1 MQDMNLQL
9 DMHNRLGGLGSD
21 RVSVMLGVGGKLSKF
36 LKDKVPF
43 LVSHHCISHQLALA
57 CRQSANDIPY
67 LQKLKSVLDQV
78 IDFTVI
84 QLFVQQVC
92 FLFRRC

>member
-1 MQDMNLQL
+1 
-9 DMHNRLGGLGSD
+9 
-21 RVSVMLGVGGKLSKF
+21 MLEENYQSF
-36 LKDKVPF
+36 C

-67 LQKLKSVLDQV
+67 LHKLKSALDQV

-84 QLFVQQVC
+84 QLFGSRFAFYSGGAKRLSIEVNTSEACTMTVT
-92 FLFRRC
+92 